1 MGRKI
6 YVTAAEML
14 ELRKQGMSNHDIAK
28 SLDICYATVLNYIG
42 KQDGHMEGLAAF
54 KDAPPPKKEQEA
66 VKPMIPKYEPKAN
79 KEWFTVR
86 DTDFVLDY
94 KKREL
99 IIRGKAEPNCSYG
112 HSADGTILVS
122 FDDVPDLVQFLAWAM
137 RTRMEVTADA
147 EQVREQDGDSERGD
161 I

>member
-66 VKPMIPKYEPKAN
+66 EKPMIPKYEPKPAEETFHLGTFRVTLCHHDQAVIISPPGDHSLLVN
-79 KEWFTVR
+79 
-86 DTDFVLDY
+86 Y
-94 KKREL
+94 NEL
-99 IIRGKAEPNCSYG
+99 
-112 HSADGTILVS
+112 
-122 FDDVPDLVQFLAWAM
+122 PDIVQFLAWAM

-147 EQVREQDGDSERGD
+147 EQVREQEGDSERGG